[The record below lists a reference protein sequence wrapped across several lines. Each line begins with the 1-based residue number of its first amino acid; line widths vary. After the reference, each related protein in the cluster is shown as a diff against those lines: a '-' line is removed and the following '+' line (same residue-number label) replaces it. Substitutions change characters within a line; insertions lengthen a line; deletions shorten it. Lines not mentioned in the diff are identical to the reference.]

1 MAPGPSPLPAQA
13 RGWWHALPALASLL
27 WVGQAWQIATAIA
40 ALLAWQDGGGSA
52 AGLPP
57 PTASLVQAAAITVAL
72 GLLRAA
78 LEYAGTRLAWRHARC
93 SLTALRLQLGQ
104 RLRHSSPLDARR
116 PPSGQITS
124 AWMEQADAVLPWL
137 ARYQLAQWRVLLAPP
152 ALALCVGWHSWLA
165 ALLLLL
171 AAPLIPLFMAIIG
184 WRAQAISEAQL
195 QALGHLHGDLLQR
208 LRALPSLRALHAVQ
222 ATAQRMSALGRDLAQ
237 RTMRVLRVAMLS
249 SAVLE
254 LFSAL
259 GVALVAVYVGFHLLG
274 QLPFGA
280 WGARLTLHEGLFVLM
295 LAPAF
300 FEPLRELSAV
310 WHDRANGRAAL
321 QRLHTLLDELAP
333 LVPNALTEGEGEGQS
348 EGQPPAANTAANT
361 AEPAAPAVPAGAPA
375 ITLQAVQ
382 PALPLAEGQAARPAL
397 DLHIPAGAHVAIT
410 GPSGSGKSL
419 LLALVA
425 GLVQPASGQVRIG
438 GLPMDAV
445 HAAALR
451 RRMGWMGAQPYVFAG
466 SLQRNLRL
474 GRAAPATPEDEA
486 RALQQV
492 GLGAFV
498 QQRSQA
504 LLGEGGSGLSGGE
517 ALRLALA
524 RLVAAPGA
532 TLLLLDEP
540 TAHLDS
546 ATSAQVLAQILTL
559 AQGRTLLLA
568 THEPQAIAALPW
580 VLQLDAQGQAR
591 WRRRPDAPTQEMRAA
606 APAAATASTTEEA
619 LP

>member
-1 MAPGPSPLPAQA
+1 MAPGLPHGLAQA

-40 ALLAWQDGGGSA
+40 ALMAWQNGGGTA

-57 PTASLVQAAAITVAL
+57 PTATIGKAAAITVAL

-78 LEYAGTRLAWRHARC
+78 LEYAGTQLAWRHARH

-137 ARYQLAQWRVLLAPP
+137 ARYQLAQWRVLLVPP
-152 ALALCVGWHSWLA
+152 ALALCVGWHSWIS

-208 LRALPSLRALHAVQ
+208 LRALPSLRALHAVE

-280 WGARLTLHEGLFVLM
+280 WGERLTLHEGLFVLM

-321 QRLHTLLDELAP
+321 QRLQTLLDGLAP
-333 LVPNALTEGEGEGQS
+333 LVPNAHTAGD
-348 EGQPPAANTAANT
+348 PAAAKI
-361 AEPAAPAVPAGAPA
+361 AAPASAPA

-382 PALPLAEGQAARPAL
+382 PALPLAEGQTARPAL

-425 GLVQPASGQVRIG
+425 GLVQAASGQVRIG
-438 GLPMDAV
+438 GLPMDAA

-451 RRMGWMGAQPYVFAG
+451 RRVGWMGAQPYLFAG

-474 GRAAPATPEDEA
+474 GRAAPATPDDEA

-498 QQRSQA
+498 PQRNQA

-524 RLVAAPGA
+524 RLVAAPEA
-532 TLLLLDEP
+532 SLLLLDEP

-546 ATSAQVLAQILTL
+546 ATSAQVLAQLLKL

-568 THEPQAIAALPW
+568 THDPQAIAALPW
-580 VLQLDAQGQAR
+580 VLELDAQGQAH
-591 WRRRPDAPTQEMRAA
+591 WRRRPDAPTQAMRAA
-606 APAAATASTTEEA
+606 DRPIEEA

>member
-1 MAPGPSPLPAQA
+1 MAPGLPHGLAQA

-40 ALLAWQDGGGSA
+40 ALMAWQNGGGTA
-52 AGLPP
+52 ADLPP
-57 PTASLVQAAAITVAL
+57 PTATIGQAAAITVAL

-78 LEYAGTRLAWRHARC
+78 LEYAGTQLAWRHARH

-137 ARYQLAQWRVLLAPP
+137 ARYQLAQWRVLLVPP
-152 ALALCVGWHSWLA
+152 ALALCVGWHSWLS

-208 LRALPSLRALHAVQ
+208 LRALPSLRALHAVE

-280 WGARLTLHEGLFVLM
+280 WGERLTLHEGLFVLM

-321 QRLHTLLDELAP
+321 QRLQTLLDGLAP
-333 LVPNALTEGEGEGQS
+333 LVPNAHTAGD
-348 EGQPPAANTAANT
+348 PAS
-361 AEPAAPAVPAGAPA
+361 AEIAAPASAPA

-425 GLVQPASGQVRIG
+425 GLVQAASGQVRIG
-438 GLPMDAV
+438 GLPMDAA

-451 RRMGWMGAQPYVFAG
+451 RRMGWMGAQPYLFTG

-474 GRAAPATPEDEA
+474 GRAAPATPDDEA

-498 QQRSQA
+498 PQRNQA

-524 RLVAAPGA
+524 RLVAAPEA

-546 ATSAQVLAQILTL
+546 ATSAQVLAQLLKL

-568 THEPQAIAALPW
+568 THDPQAIAALPW
-580 VLQLDAQGQAR
+580 VLELDAQGQAH
-591 WRRRPDAPTQEMRAA
+591 WRRRPDAPMQAMRAA
-606 APAAATASTTEEA
+606 DRPIEEA